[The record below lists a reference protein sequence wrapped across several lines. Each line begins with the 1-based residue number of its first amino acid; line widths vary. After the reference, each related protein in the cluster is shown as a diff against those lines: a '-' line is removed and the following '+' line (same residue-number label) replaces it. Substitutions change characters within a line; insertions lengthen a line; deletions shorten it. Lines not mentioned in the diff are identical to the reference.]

1 MKLPTLVMN
10 ARLIRYQAVDFTLHS
25 VFILVYFGLQVVPGL
40 IVKTIFDTVSASHA
54 DSSSTN
60 IAPILWILIFL
71 YLLAELAR
79 LFSSLGGEWYGW
91 TFRLAVGALLQ
102 RNLFASILRR
112 PGDLPL
118 PVSTGEALNR
128 FDEDVG
134 EVGDFPTW
142 IPDQLGKWIAAL
154 IALVIMARINLT
166 ITLVVFLPLIGV
178 TFFTRW
184 AWKHILYYRKASAQ
198 ASDAVSGFLGEAFG
212 AVQAIQVANA
222 EEHVTQRLEALG
234 ERRAYLETR
243 WWVSR
248 LSLDSFNASIVT
260 FGTGVILLLAGTAIS
275 RGSFTVGDF
284 ALFVSYLWFTTAVP
298 SELGTFYGDY
308 KTQEVSI
315 ERMLDL
321 IRPEPAERLVEPHPV
336 YARGPIPPL
345 PAVIKTPQDRLE
357 RLEVRGLTYRYAAI
371 GDLVEVGEREHK
383 PRFNASGPALWHGRA
398 GLGPAPTGPAH
409 TKATPRGIEN
419 VNLSLRRGDFV
430 VVTGRV
436 GSGKSTLVRALL
448 GLLPRQ
454 TGEIR
459 WNGEI
464 VSDPAGFFRPPRC
477 AYTPQVPRLFSDT
490 LRDNILMGLDDD
502 PNRLGDAIH
511 LSVLEKDI
519 TQLEHGLETLVGPRG
534 LRLSGGQVQ
543 RAAAARMF
551 VRQPELLVFD
561 DLSSALDVETEQ
573 ALWERLD
580 ARRSSDRQALTC
592 LVVSHRKAALARAD
606 HILVMKDGRLEAEGR
621 LEELLESCAEMQ
633 QLWSGLAVE
642 D

>member
-1 MKLPTLVMN
+1 MNPPASSTTLTPPSQTERCSAPPLNTLAMN
-10 ARLIRYQAVDFTLHS
+10 AHLIRYASLDFALHS
-25 VFILVYFGLQVVPGL
+25 VFILLFFGLQVVPGL
-40 IVKTIFDTVSASHA
+40 IVKQVFDTIAGAPASGTPPA
-54 DSSSTN
+54 GE
-60 IAPILWILIFL
+60 AALWGLIGL
-71 YLLAELAR
+71 YLLSELAR
-79 LFSSLGGEWYGW
+79 LFFSLGGEWYGW

-112 PGDLPL
+112 PGDRLL

-142 IPDQLGKWIAAL
+142 IPDQVGKWIAAL
-154 IALVIMARINLT
+154 IAVIIMARINLT
-166 ITLVVFLPLIGV
+166 ITLIVFLPLIGV
-178 TFFTRW
+178 SFFTRW
-184 AWKHILYYRKASAQ
+184 AWKHIIYYRKSSAV
-198 ASDAVSGFLGEAFG
+198 ASDAVSGFLGEMFG

-222 EEHVTQRLEALG
+222 EDHITTHLEELG
-234 ERRAYLETR
+234 ERRAYLDTR
-243 WWVSR
+243 WWVGR
-248 LSLDSFNASIVT
+248 LGLDILNNSMVT

-275 RGSFTVGDF
+275 KGTFTVGDF

-321 IRPEPAERLVEPHPV
+321 IRPEPPVKLMEPHPV
-336 YARGPIPPL
+336 YTRGPIPPV
-345 PAVIKTPQDRLE
+345 PTVPRIDHDRLE
-357 RLEVRGLTYRYAAI
+357 ALEVRGLRYGFNNQGE
-371 GDLVEVGEREHK
+371 GDR
-383 PRFNASGPALWHGRA
+383 GRDA
-398 GLGPAPTGPAH
+398 KSCVSTGLS
-409 TKATPRGIEN
+409 PRGIEN
-419 VNLSLRRGDFV
+419 VDLSVRRGNFV
-430 VVTGRV
+430 VITGRV
-436 GSGKSTLVRALL
+436 GSGKSTLVRVLL

-454 TGEIR
+454 GGEIF
-459 WNGEI
+459 WNGEA
-464 VSDPAGFFRPPRC
+464 VADPAEFFRPPRC

-490 LRDNILMGLDDD
+490 LRDNILLGLPED
-502 PNRLGDAIH
+502 PSTLAEAIH
-511 LSVLEKDI
+511 LSVLEQDI
-519 TQLEHGLETLVGPRG
+519 TQLERGLETLVGPRG

-580 ARRSSDRQALTC
+580 ARLDSGRKLTC

-606 HILVMKDGRLEAEGR
+606 HIVVMKDGRVEAEGK
-621 LEELLESCAEMQ
+621 LDELLESCTEMQ
-633 QLWSGLAVE
+633 QLWSGLAKE
-642 D
+642 E